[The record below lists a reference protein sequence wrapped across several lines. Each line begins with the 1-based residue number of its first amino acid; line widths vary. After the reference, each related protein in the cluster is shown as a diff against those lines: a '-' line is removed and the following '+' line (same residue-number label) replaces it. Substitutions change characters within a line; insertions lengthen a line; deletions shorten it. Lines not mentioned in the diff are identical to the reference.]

1 MTSQPYK
8 TRAGKIGRIP
18 VFVDTQ
24 EFMSYSDDQSGWCLA
39 CGELAYG
46 VEPDA
51 RRYGCECCG
60 EKAVFGLEE
69 LLVRNLVRFDAE
81 GGAE

>member
-8 TRAGKIGRIP
+8 TRAGKIGRLP

-24 EFMSYSDDQSGWCLA
+24 EFMACADNGEGWCLS

-51 RRYGCECCG
+51 RRYECECCG
-60 EKAVFGLEE
+60 GKSVYGLEE
-69 LLVRNLVRFDAE
+69 LLVMNMVRFDAE